1 MCKKA
6 VIIKKGND
14 FDMWKKL
21 KSRGAETVEY
31 AIVLAC
37 IAAFGLM
44 FSDNLTHTLE
54 TLMGK
59 TGSIITNGSTNK
71 GDKDDETDKD
81 DKEDEKDK
89 LEQEIE
95 DKNLAWIQNLL
106 ACSKEQDVNKGFGT
120 YLDNSIKTRK
130 DLNFTNNDGLID
142 SGSNSVF
149 VNKIEG
155 MLNTNGTIPGSSW
168 AFAGYTDKDGQKYY
182 NVSIYTPAK
191 NDGNNFATLAEGT
204 SVKTDVYK
212 VNATNGE
219 VTKITDYPDQQVV
232 VRKNGNKSYNVI
244 RDK

>member
-1 MCKKA
+1 
-6 VIIKKGND
+6 
-14 FDMWKKL
+14 MWKKL

-59 TGSIITNGSTNK
+59 TGSIITNGTTDK
-71 GDKDDETDKD
+71 GDKDDDAGKDDKE

-89 LEQEIE
+89 LEQETE
-95 DKNLAWIQNLL
+95 NKNLAWIKNLF
-106 ACSKEQDVNKGFGT
+106 AASEEKDPKKGFGN

-149 VNKIEG
+149 VNRIEG
-155 MLNTNGTIPGSSW
+155 ILNTNGTIPGSSW
-168 AFAGYTDKDGQKYY
+168 AFSGYTDKDGQKYY
-182 NVSIYTPAK
+182 NVSIYTPEK
-191 NDGNNFATLAEGT
+191 NGGKSLADLQAGA
-204 SVKTDVYK
+204 SIKTDVYK
-212 VNATNGE
+212 VNAKTGDVEKMTNYANQI
-219 VTKITDYPDQQVV
+219 VAVRTD
-232 VRKNGNKSYNVI
+232 KGKSYNII
-244 RDK
+244 RDNGYK

>member
-1 MCKKA
+1 
-6 VIIKKGND
+6 
-14 FDMWKKL
+14 MWKKL

-37 IAAFGLM
+37 IAAFGVM

-142 SGSNSVF
+142 SGSNSAF

-155 MLNTNGTIPGSSW
+155 ILNTNDTINGSSW
-168 AFAGYTDKDGQKYY
+168 AFAGYTQNGQKYY

-191 NDGNNFATLAEGT
+191 NDGQSLANLQAGA
-204 SVKTDVYK
+204 SIKTDVYK
-212 VNATNGE
+212 VNAKTGE
-219 VTKITDYPDQQVV
+219 VTKITDYPNQQVI
-232 VRKNGNKSYNVI
+232 VRTDGNKSYNVI
-244 RDK
+244 RDSDKK

>member
-1 MCKKA
+1 
-6 VIIKKGND
+6 
-14 FDMWKKL
+14 MWKKL

-59 TGSIITNGSTNK
+59 TGSIITNGTTNK
-71 GDKDDETDKD
+71 GDDEDNNNQ
-81 DKEDEKDK
+81 ENEQDK
-89 LEQEIE
+89 LNQKIE
-95 DKNLAWIQNLL
+95 DNNLKWIKNLFD
-106 ACSKEQDVNKGFGT
+106 CSNEPNPEKGFGD
-120 YLDNSIKTRK
+120 YLVNSIKTRK

-149 VNKIEG
+149 VNRIEG
-155 MLNTNGTIPGSSW
+155 MLKTNGTIEGSSW

-191 NDGNNFATLAEGT
+191 NDGQSLADVHPGT
-204 SVKTDVYK
+204 SIKTDVYK
-212 VNATNGE
+212 VNAKTGE
-219 VTKITDYPDQQVV
+219 VTKITDYPNQQVI
-232 VRKNGNKSYNVI
+232 VRTDGNKSYNVI
-244 RDK
+244 RDPGYI

>member
-1 MCKKA
+1 
-6 VIIKKGND
+6 
-14 FDMWKKL
+14 MWKKL

-59 TGSIITNGSTNK
+59 TGSIITNGSTDN
-71 GDKDDETDKD
+71 GDKDDETGKD

-89 LEQEIE
+89 QEQEIE
-95 DKNLAWIQNLL
+95 DKNLQWIKNLL
-106 ACSKEQDVNKGFGT
+106 DCSNETDPNKGFDN
-120 YLDNSIKTRK
+120 YLNNSIKNRK

-155 MLNTNGTIPGSSW
+155 MLNTNNTIPGSSW

-191 NDGNNFATLAEGT
+191 NDGQSLSDLKAGDPI
-204 SVKTDVYK
+204 KTDVYK
-212 VNATNGE
+212 VNATTGDVEKLTNYGDQK
-219 VTKITDYPDQQVV
+219 VAVRTD
-232 VRKNGNKSYNVI
+232 KGKSYNVI
-244 RDK
+244 RDSDNK

>member
-1 MCKKA
+1 
-6 VIIKKGND
+6 
-14 FDMWKKL
+14 MWKKL

-59 TGSIITNGSTNK
+59 TGSIITNGSTDK
-71 GDKDDETDKD
+71 GDKDDETGKD
-81 DKEDEKDK
+81 DNNNKENEQDK
-89 LEQEIE
+89 LDKEIE
-95 DKNLAWIQNLL
+95 DNNLKWIGNLF
-106 ACSKEQDVNKGFGT
+106 ACSKEQDVDKGFGN
-120 YLDNSIKTRK
+120 YLVNSIKTRK

-155 MLNTNGTIPGSSW
+155 MLNTNNTIPGGSW

-191 NDGNNFATLAEGT
+191 NEGK
-204 SVKTDVYK
+204 SLSDLKAGDPIKTDVYK
-212 VNATNGE
+212 VNATTGDVEKLTNYGDQK
-219 VTKITDYPDQQVV
+219 VAVRTD
-232 VRKNGNKSYNVI
+232 KGKSYNVI
-244 RDK
+244 RDSDNK

>member
-1 MCKKA
+1 
-6 VIIKKGND
+6 
-14 FDMWKKL
+14 MWKKL

-59 TGSIITNGSTNK
+59 TGSIITNGTTNK
-71 GDKDDETDKD
+71 GDKDNETGKD
-81 DKEDEKDK
+81 DKEDNNDKENEQDK
-89 LEQEIE
+89 LDKEIE
-95 DKNLAWIQNLL
+95 DKNLAWIKNLFD
-106 ACSKEQDVNKGFGT
+106 CSNEPDPDKGFGN
-120 YLDNSIKTRK
+120 YLVNSIKTRK

-149 VNKIEG
+149 VNRIEG
-155 MLNTNGTIPGSSW
+155 ILKTNGTIEGSSW

-191 NDGNNFATLAEGT
+191 NGGT
-204 SVKTDVYK
+204 SLADVQPGTSIKTDVYK
-212 VNATNGE
+212 VNAKNGE
-219 VTKITDYPDQQVV
+219 VTKITDYPNQQVI
-232 VRKNGNKSYNVI
+232 VRTDGNKSYNVI
-244 RDK
+244 RDSDNK

>member
-1 MCKKA
+1 
-6 VIIKKGND
+6 
-14 FDMWKKL
+14 MWKKL

-59 TGSIITNGSTNK
+59 TGSIITNGSTDK
-71 GDKDDETDKD
+71 GDKDDDAGKDDKE

-89 LEQEIE
+89 LEQETE
-95 DKNLAWIQNLL
+95 NKNLAWIKNLF
-106 ACSKEQDVNKGFGT
+106 AASEEKDPKKGFGN

-149 VNKIEG
+149 VNRIEG
-155 MLNTNGTIPGSSW
+155 ILNTNGTIPGSSW
-168 AFAGYTDKDGQKYY
+168 AFSGYTDKDGQKYY
-182 NVSIYTPAK
+182 NVSIYTPEK
-191 NDGNNFATLAEGT
+191 NGGKSLADLQAGA
-204 SVKTDVYK
+204 SIKTDVYK
-212 VNATNGE
+212 VNAKTGDVEKMTNYANQI
-219 VTKITDYPDQQVV
+219 VAVRTD
-232 VRKNGNKSYNVI
+232 KGKSYNII
-244 RDK
+244 RDNGYK

>member
-1 MCKKA
+1 
-6 VIIKKGND
+6 
-14 FDMWKKL
+14 MWKKL
-21 KSRGAETVEY
+21 KSKGAETVEY

-142 SGSNSVF
+142 SGSNSAF

-155 MLNTNGTIPGSSW
+155 ILNTNDTINGSSW
-168 AFAGYTDKDGQKYY
+168 AFAGYTQNGQKYY

-191 NDGNNFATLAEGT
+191 NDGQSLANLQAGA
-204 SVKTDVYK
+204 SIKTDVYK
-212 VNATNGE
+212 VNAKTGE
-219 VTKITDYPDQQVV
+219 VTKITDYPNQQVI
-232 VRKNGNKSYNVI
+232 VRTDGNKSYNVI
-244 RDK
+244 RDSDNK

>member
-1 MCKKA
+1 
-6 VIIKKGND
+6 
-14 FDMWKKL
+14 MWKKL

-59 TGSIITNGSTNK
+59 TGSIITNGSTDK
-71 GDKDDETDKD
+71 GDKDNETDKD
-81 DKEDEKDK
+81 DTEDEKDK

-95 DKNLAWIQNLL
+95 NKNLQWIQNLL
-106 ACSKEQDVNKGFGT
+106 ACSKEQDPKKGFGT

-130 DLNFTNNDGLID
+130 DLNFTNNDGMID

-149 VNKIEG
+149 VNRIEG
-155 MLNTNGTIPGSSW
+155 MLKTNETISGSSW

-191 NDGNNFATLAEGT
+191 NDGKSLADLQAGA
-204 SVKTDVYK
+204 SIKTDVYK
-212 VNATNGE
+212 VNAATGVVEKVNDHGSQI
-219 VTKITDYPDQQVV
+219 VAVRTD
-232 VRKNGNKSYNVI
+232 KGKSYNVI
-244 RDK
+244 RDNDYK